1 MTAPDHTAADQND
14 TGQNAPG
21 QNDAGPTAQNPPAL
35 DGDLAGKLP
44 ALTGARVAVVGD
56 VMLDR
61 FVTGA
66 VERVSPEAP
75 IPVLKVGRSTAMLGG
90 AGNVLRNLAALGAE
104 PRLVAAVGDDAP
116 GGEVQAL
123 AEQAAPGAAELIQ
136 LPGRATSVKVRY
148 LAGGQQLLRTDW
160 EDTGALPAEAADR
173 LVAAAE
179 SALDGARALVL
190 SDYGKGVLA
199 PPTVARLIQAAGA
212 RGVPVIVDP
221 KASDY
226 AVYAGA
232 DLVTPNRAELARAT
246 GRAVPDGGDA
256 DADAAVAE
264 AARGLI
270 RQSGI
275 AGVLATRGGHGMTL
289 LAHADADPRHLPA
302 AAREVY
308 DVSGAGDTVVAA
320 LAAARAGG
328 LDLADAARIA
338 NVAAGI
344 VVGKVGTA
352 VVRPDELLRALHT
365 QRLQQ
370 AESKVA
376 GRDTALEQAA
386 AWQRAGLKVA
396 FTNGCFDLLHPGHV
410 SLLDQARASA
420 DRLVVGL
427 NADASVRR
435 LKGAGRPVQD
445 AAARAAVLAS
455 LASVDLVVL
464 FEEDTPLALLAALK
478 PDVLVKGADYTRD
491 TVVGADLVEGY
502 GGRVVLADL
511 AAGHSTT
518 ATLARLR
525 GEG

>member
-1 MTAPDHTAADQND
+1 MTASDPGLAD
-14 TGQNAPG
+14 A
-21 QNDAGPTAQNPPAL
+21 
-35 DGDLAGKLP
+35 DLASKLG
-44 ALTGARVAVVGD
+44 AMAGARVAVVGD
-56 VMLDR
+56 VMLDC
-61 FVTGA
+61 FVTGT
-66 VERVSPEAP
+66 VDRVSPEAP
-75 IPVLKVGRSTAMLGG
+75 IPVLKVGRSSAMLGG
-90 AGNVLRNLAALGAE
+90 AGNVLRNLAALGAQ

-116 GGEVQAL
+116 GEEVAAL
-123 AEQAAPGAAELIQ
+123 AEQAFAGAAELIQ

-160 EDTGALPAEAADR
+160 EDTAALPDDAGDRLAEAGEA
-173 LVAAAE
+173 
-179 SALDGARALVL
+179 ALDSAHALVL

-199 PPTVARLIQAAGA
+199 PRTVSRLIRAARA

-221 KASDY
+221 KAHDY
-226 AVYAGA
+226 AIYAGA

-246 GRAVPDGGDA
+246 GGDLPDAAGAEA
-256 DADAAVAE
+256 DADVEA

-270 RQSGI
+270 RKSGI
-275 AGVLATRGGHGMTL
+275 AGVLATRGAHGMTL
-289 LAHADADPRHLPA
+289 VERAEAEVRHLPA

-328 LDLADAARIA
+328 LAVGDAARIA

-352 VVRPDELLRALHT
+352 VARPDELLRALHAR
-365 QRLQQ
+365 RLLQ
-370 AESKVA
+370 AEGKVA
-376 GRDTALEQAA
+376 GRDTAAEQVA
-386 AWQRAGLKVA
+386 AWQRDGLAVG

-410 SLLDQARASA
+410 SLLEQARASA

-464 FEEDTPLALLAALK
+464 FEDDTPLALLDALK

-502 GGRVVLADL
+502 GGRVVLAEL
-511 AAGHSTT
+511 SAGHSTT

-525 GEG
+525 GGG

>member
-1 MTAPDHTAADQND
+1 MSAPE
-14 TGQNAPG
+14 
-21 QNDAGPTAQNPPAL
+21 PPAQ
-35 DGDLAGKLP
+35 DGDLAGKLA
-44 ALTGARVAVVGD
+44 ALAGARVAVVGD

-61 FVTGA
+61 FVTGT

-90 AGNVLRNLAALGAE
+90 AGNVLRNLAALGAQ
-104 PRLVAAVGDDAP
+104 PRLVAAVGDDEP
-116 GGEVQAL
+116 GDQVAAL
-123 AEQAAPGAAELIQ
+123 AEQAAPGAAGLIE

-160 EDTGALPAEAADR
+160 EDTAALPD
-173 LVAAAE
+173 AAAE
-179 SALDGARALVL
+179 RLFAAAAAALDQVQVLVL
-190 SDYGKGVLA
+190 SDYGKGVLTPA
-199 PPTVARLIQAAGA
+199 ATARLIDAARQ
-212 RGVPVIVDP
+212 RGVSVIVDP
-221 KASDY
+221 KAKDY
-226 AVYAGA
+226 AAYAGA

-246 GRAVPDGGDA
+246 DRDLPDAGGA
-256 DADAAVAE
+256 DADGAVE
-264 AARGLI
+264 AGARALI
-270 RQSGI
+270 RQSGV
-275 AGVLATRGGHGMTL
+275 AGVLATRGAHGMTL
-289 LAHADADPRHLPA
+289 VEHAEAAVRHLPA

-328 LDLADAARIA
+328 LSLADAARIA

-352 VVRPDELLRALHT
+352 VARPDELLRALHA
-365 QRLQQ
+365 QRLLQ
-370 AESKVA
+370 AEAKVA
-376 GRDTALEQAA
+376 SRDTAVERVA
-386 AWQRAGLKVA
+386 AWHRGGLKVA

-410 SLLDQARASA
+410 SLLEQARGSA

-435 LKGAGRPVQD
+435 LKGDGRPVQD
-445 AAARAAVLAS
+445 EAARAAVLAS

-464 FEEDTPLALLAALK
+464 FEEDTPLDLLRALK

-491 TVVGADLVEGY
+491 TVVGADLVESY
-502 GGRVVLADL
+502 GGRVALADL
-511 AAGHSTT
+511 SAGHSTT

-525 GEG
+525 GQGGGQGGGA

>member
-1 MTAPDHTAADQND
+1 MSASGHPAPN
-14 TGQNAPG
+14 
-21 QNDAGPTAQNPPAL
+21 
-35 DGDLAGKLP
+35 GDLAGKLD
-44 ALTGARVAVVGD
+44 ALAGARVAVVGD

-61 FVTGA
+61 FVTGS
-66 VERVSPEAP
+66 VDRVSPEAP

-90 AGNVLRNLAALGAE
+90 AGNVLRNLAALGAA
-104 PRLVAAVGDDAP
+104 PKLVSAIGDDDP
-116 GGEVQAL
+116 GAEVSAL
-123 AEQAAPGAAELIQ
+123 AEQAAAGAAELIA

-160 EDTGALPAEAADR
+160 EDTGALPDAAANR

-179 SALDGARALVL
+179 AALDSAQALVL
-190 SDYGKGVLA
+190 SDYGKGVLTPA
-199 PPTVARLIQAAGA
+199 ITARLIQAAAA

-221 KASDY
+221 KAHDY
-226 AVYAGA
+226 AVYRGA

-246 GRAVPDGGDA
+246 GRTLPDGGGPDA
-256 DADAAVAE
+256 DTAVE
-264 AARGLI
+264 NAARGLI

-289 LAHADADPRHLPA
+289 VEHADADARHLPA
-302 AAREVY
+302 VAREVY

-328 LDLADAARIA
+328 LDLPDAARIA
-338 NVAAGI
+338 NIAAGI

-352 VVRPDELLRALHT
+352 VARPDELLRALHA
-365 QRLQQ
+365 QRLLQ
-370 AESKVA
+370 AEDKVA
-376 GRDTALEQAA
+376 SRETAVERVA
-386 AWQRAGLKVA
+386 AWHRGGLKVA

-410 SLLDQARASA
+410 SLLEQARSSA

-435 LKGAGRPVQD
+435 LKGDDRPVQD
-445 AAARAAVLAS
+445 EAARAAVLAS

-464 FEEDTPLALLAALK
+464 FEEDTPLALLEALK
-478 PDVLVKGADYTRD
+478 PDVLVKGADYTRE

-502 GGRVVLADL
+502 GGRIVLAEL
-511 AAGHSTT
+511 SAGHSTT

-525 GEG
+525 GGG